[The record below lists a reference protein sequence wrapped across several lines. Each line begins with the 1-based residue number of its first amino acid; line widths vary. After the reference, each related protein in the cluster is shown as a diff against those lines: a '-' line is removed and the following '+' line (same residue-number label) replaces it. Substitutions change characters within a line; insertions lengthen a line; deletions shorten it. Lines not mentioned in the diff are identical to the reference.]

1 MSNEVLEIMTENGLV
16 SVDVNDIPDIITS
29 SIDNISKLEDQIRTA
44 EESANKAMEY
54 VSKVKPSED
63 TPQMQRYEEKRIFS
77 FKFRSGDT
85 KDIIEDTQE
94 AVEKL
99 ATAQQVSVE
108 ALKKSFE
115 FQKKLAET
123 SKYLFDLG
131 CANITVNR
139 IAVRAIELKLSG
151 ASKETLSDLAKQEMM
166 AVVKQ
171 LKEQEDILKKQEFL
185 NSKVKEHAS
194 RLDGKDNLDKEQ
206 SEKIES
212 LSEKNKYLNQKISEI
227 HDVLTLKDRV
237 DAEQTHRL
245 EELMVLLQN
254 KDLIDEKQE
263 NSIAENRI
271 LIDKNSEA
279 IKILIEY
286 TKQKDFIDKE
296 QSIELGSLK
305 NALQRHR
312 KLYITAIVI
321 ASFSLVCCIVSILPL
336 LLK

>member
-1 MSNEVLEIMTENGLV
+1 MGNEVLEIKIEEGFV
-16 SVDVNDIPDIITS
+16 SVDVDDIPDIIAS
-29 SIDNISKLEDQIRTA
+29 SIDNISKLENQVRTA
-44 EESANKAMEY
+44 EESANRAMDY
-54 VSKVKPSED
+54 VGG
-63 TPQMQRYEEKRIFS
+63 QMARYKDKNFLG
-77 FKFRSGDT
+77 FNYRSGNT

-99 ATAQQVSVE
+99 AKAQQVSVE

-123 SKYLFDLG
+123 SKYLFALG

-139 IAVRAIELKLSG
+139 ITVRAIELKLSG

-185 NSKVKEHAS
+185 SSKVKEHAS
-194 RLDGKDNLDKEQ
+194 RLDGKDNIDKEQ

-212 LSEKNKYLNQKISEI
+212 FIEINKRHNQQIAKINDSFSI
-227 HDVLTLKDRV
+227 KDRI
-237 DAEQTHRL
+237 DAEQSNRIDKL
-245 EELMVLLQN
+245 VSLLKN
-254 KDLIDEKQE
+254 KDFVDAAQE
-263 NSIAENRI
+263 NSIADNRA

-286 TKQKDFIDKE
+286 TKQKDLLDRE
-296 QSIELGSLK
+296 QSIEISFLK
-305 NALQRHR
+305 NALQT
-312 KLYITAIVI
+312 KLCTI
-321 ASFSLVCCIVSILPL
+321 ALIFSLVSLIFCGAIILFL
-336 LLK
+336 LSK

>member
-1 MSNEVLEIMTENGLV
+1 MSNEVLEIITETELV
-16 SVDVNDIPDIITS
+16 SINVGDIPDIIAS
-29 SIDNISKLEDQIRTA
+29 SIDNISKLESQVRNA
-44 EESANKAMEY
+44 EESANKAMDY
-54 VSKVKPSED
+54 VGGRM
-63 TPQMQRYEEKRIFS
+63 TRYEEKGMLFW
-77 FKFRSGDT
+77 KWRSGDT

-99 ATAQQVSVE
+99 ATAQHVSVE

-166 AVVKQ
+166 AIVKQ

-185 NSKVKEHAS
+185 NSKVKEHTS
-194 RLDGKDNLDKEQ
+194 RLDGKDTVDKEH

-212 LSEKNKYLNQKISEI
+212 LSKTNEHHHQKLSEI
-227 HDVLTLKDRV
+227 HDVLTIKDRI
-237 DAEQTHRL
+237 DAEQTHHI
-245 EELMVLLQN
+245 EELMVLLKN
-254 KDLIDEKQE
+254 NDIVDEKQE

-286 TKQKDFIDKE
+286 TKEKDLIDKE
-296 QSIELGSLK
+296 QWIEISSLK
-305 NALQRHR
+305 NTLQRQE
-312 KLYITAIVI
+312 KLYTTAIVI
-321 ASFSLVCCIVSILPL
+321 SSVSLVCCIVSIMLL